1 MSWVKNR
8 EEFKQA
14 VLSATRAISHNSNLE
29 STSQTSSRPPSLS
42 HISLQ
47 NPPRSSSQ
55 INSWRGEAD
64 FQAFWHLYHK
74 ENPSLKMP
82 KIARDFFAELELS
95 RVEMIG
101 GEAFPGAKTNL
112 SLFLNAEAKK
122 NIDNKIPSI
131 NPLASN
137 LWLKKLNGDELQ
149 EDSKNIVNAFLSAAP
164 KNIDKL
170 GKRLIKAQKSQE
182 DFQLIALELMKDL
195 DLMHEPQ
202 TNSDEESLGDE
213 SISEEQQAQD
223 QDQDQEEFE
232 QTSEE
237 QIIEAQTEGIADE
250 ETDLIEEAQ
259 APIDSTSID
268 EEIDLTRNFNEDLDQ
283 TAYEDYQ
290 IFTSQFDEIIN
301 AIDLAT
307 PEETQRLRI
316 QLDQLISP
324 YQTTIGK
331 LANRLQRLLQAQ
343 QNRSWNY
350 NLEEGLLDTAQLHRV
365 ITRPGDPLS
374 FKQESESKFKDT
386 VVSLLIDSSGSM
398 RGRSMTLA
406 AICGDIIGSTL
417 ERCYV
422 KTELLGFT
430 TKHWKGG
437 DARKAWVNQ
446 GSPSNPGRLN
456 DLRHII
462 FKSADDNFRKARK
475 SFGIML
481 REGLLKEN
489 VDGEALAWAHQR
501 LSKRNEERKI
511 LIVIS
516 DGAPV
521 DDSTLSTN
529 HSNFLDNHLR
539 QIINMIQTQSNVEL
553 LAIGIGHDVTKYYEK
568 SITIN
573 RADELAEALLDKLTE
588 LFND

>member
-1 MSWVKNR
+1 MSWIKDR

-14 VLSATRAISHNSNLE
+14 ALSSARAISKDAELNGS
-29 STSQTSSRPPSLS
+29 SQASSRPPTSPQIFLN
-42 HISLQ
+42 H
-47 NPPRSSSQ
+47 PPRSSAQ
-55 INSWRGEAD
+55 VGAWRGESD
-64 FQAFWHLYHK
+64 FQTFWHTFHK
-74 ENPSLKMP
+74 DKDELKMP
-82 KIARDFFAELELS
+82 KLARDFFAELELS
-95 RVEMIG
+95 RVEMVG
-101 GEAFPGAKTNL
+101 GNNFPGAQSNIQKYLET
-112 SLFLNAEAKK
+112 EAKK
-122 NIDNKIPSI
+122 NIDNKAPAL
-131 NPLASN
+131 NPLAAN
-137 LWLKKLNGDELQ
+137 LWLKKINGESLPQ
-149 EDSKNIVNAFLSAAP
+149 NSSNLVNAFLSALP
-164 KNIDKL
+164 MNLSEI
-170 GKRLIKAQKSQE
+170 GK
-182 DFQLIALELMKDL
+182 QLIEAQDSQNNFQSLALDLLKDLELMHEAPSQGGDEAQTNE
-195 DLMHEPQ
+195 DSIQENEPQ
-202 TNSDEESLGDE
+202 TESSEEDSQESSETESMDSQAEGQLDEENDDL
-213 SISEEQQAQD
+213 EEVQV
-223 QDQDQEEFE
+223 
-232 QTSEE
+232 
-237 QIIEAQTEGIADE
+237 
-250 ETDLIEEAQ
+250 
-259 APIDSTSID
+259 PIDATSID
-268 EEIDLTRNFNEDLDQ
+268 EEIDLTKNYDEELDQ
-283 TAYEDYQ
+283 TIHEDYQ
-290 IFTSQFDEIIN
+290 IFTSQFDEVVN
-301 AIDLAT
+301 AVDLAT
-307 PEETQRLRI
+307 AEETLRLRQ
-316 QLDQLISP
+316 QLDQLIAP
-324 YQTTIGK
+324 HQTTIGK

-343 QNRSWNY
+343 QNRSWQY
-350 NLEEGLLDTAQLHRV
+350 NLEEGLLDTSQLHR
-365 ITRPGDPLS
+365 IISRPGDPLS

-437 DARKAWVNQ
+437 DSRKAWVNQ
-446 GSPSNPGRLN
+446 GSPPGPGRLN

-462 FKSADDNFRKARK
+462 FKSADDNFRRARK

-501 LSKRNEERKI
+501 LVKRTEERKI

-539 QIINMIQTQSNVEL
+539 QIIDSIENQSNVEL

-573 RADELAEALLDKLTE
+573 RAEELAEALLDKLTE

>member
-137 LWLKKLNGDELQ
+137 LWLKKLNGDELH

-202 TNSDEESLGDE
+202 TNSDEESIGDDLV
-213 SISEEQQAQD
+213 SEEQQAQD
-223 QDQDQEEFE
+223 QDQDKGEFE

>member
-14 VLSATRAISHNSNLE
+14 ALSTAKAISKNHDLE
-29 STSQTSSRPPSLS
+29 STSQASSRPPSS
-42 HISLQ
+42 SQISLHY
-47 NPPRSSSQ
+47 PPRSSSQ
-55 INSWRGEAD
+55 IDMWRGECD
-64 FQAFWHLYHK
+64 FQTFWHTFHK

-95 RVEMIG
+95 RVEMVG
-101 GEAFPGAKTNL
+101 GEKYPGARINVNAY
-112 SLFLNAEAKK
+112 LNTQAKK
-122 NIDNKIPSI
+122 GLDSKVPPF
-131 NPLASN
+131 NPLAAN
-137 LWLKKLNGDELQ
+137 LWLKQLNGETLQ
-149 EDSKNIVNAFLSAAP
+149 EDSKNTVNAFLSSIP
-164 KNIDKL
+164 LNIDDI
-170 GKRLIKAQKSQE
+170 GKQLIEAQNSQE
-182 DFQLIALELMKDL
+182 DFQSIALSLMKDL
-195 DLMHEPQ
+195 DLMHEPETKGDQ
-202 TNSDEESLGDE
+202 ESFEDEPVSEEPKDSDEQQQE
-213 SISEEQQAQD
+213 SEEDSQNQTMESKAEGEAT
-223 QDQDQEEFE
+223 EEAE
-232 QTSEE
+232 ML
-237 QIIEAQTEGIADE
+237 E
-250 ETDLIEEAQ
+250 ETQ
-259 APIDSTSID
+259 APIDSMSID
-268 EEIDLTRNFNEDLDQ
+268 EEIDLTRNFNEDLDY
-283 TAYEDYQ
+283 TSYEDYK
-290 IFTSQFDEIIN
+290 IFTTQFDEVIN
-301 AIDLAT
+301 AIELAT
-307 PEETQRLRI
+307 PEESQRLRL
-316 QLDQLISP
+316 QLDQLIAP
-324 YQTTIGK
+324 HQTTIGK

-350 NLEEGLLDTAQLHRV
+350 NLEEGLLDTSQLHRV

-437 DARKAWVNQ
+437 DSRKAWVNQ

-489 VDGEALAWAHQR
+489 VDVEALAWAHQR
-501 LSKRNEERKI
+501 LGKRNEERKI

-539 QIINMIQTQSNVEL
+539 QIINTIETQSNVEL
-553 LAIGIGHDVTKYYEK
+553 LAIGIGHDVTKYYSK

-573 RADELAEALLDKLTE
+573 RAEELAEALLDKLTE

>member
-14 VLSATRAISHNSNLE
+14 ALSTARAVAKNPGLE
-29 STSQTSSRPPSLS
+29 SSSQASSRPPSS
-42 HISLQ
+42 SQISLQ
-47 NPPRSSSQ
+47 YPPRSSSQ
-55 INSWRGEAD
+55 VDAWRGEGD
-64 FQAFWHLYHK
+64 FQAFWHTFHK
-74 ENPSLKMP
+74 EYPSIKMP
-82 KIARDFFAELELS
+82 KIARDFFTELELS

-101 GEAFPGAKTNL
+101 GDKFPGAKIN
-112 SLFLNAEAKK
+112 LNAYLNTQAKK
-122 NIDNKIPSI
+122 GIDNKVPPFS
-131 NPLASN
+131 PLAAN
-137 LWLKKLNGDELQ
+137 LWLKQLNGESLP
-149 EDSKNIVNAFLSAAP
+149 EDSKKTVTAFLSSIP
-164 KNIDKL
+164 ININNV
-170 GKRLIKAQKSQE
+170 GKELIKAQNSQE
-182 DFQLIALELMKDL
+182 DFQSIALSLMKDL
-195 DLMHEPQ
+195 DLMHEPE
-202 TNSDEESLGDE
+202 TKG
-213 SISEEQQAQD
+213 
-223 QDQDQEEFE
+223 DQESFKEDPAPENPQDSNDQQPDTEEDIIE
-232 QTSEE
+232 QT
-237 QIIEAQTEGIADE
+237 IESMADGEADE
-250 ETDLIEEAQ
+250 DSGMLEETQ

-283 TAYEDYQ
+283 TSYEDYK
-290 IFTSQFDEIIN
+290 IFTSQFDEVIN
-301 AIDLAT
+301 AIELAT
-307 PEETQRLRI
+307 PEESQRLRL
-316 QLDQLISP
+316 QLDQLIAP
-324 YQTTIGK
+324 HQTTIGK

-437 DARKAWVNQ
+437 DSRKAWVNQ
-446 GSPSNPGRLN
+446 GSPLNPGRLN

-539 QIINMIQTQSNVEL
+539 QIINTIETQSNVEL
-553 LAIGIGHDVTKYYEK
+553 LAIGIGHDVTKYYSK

-573 RADELAEALLDKLTE
+573 RAEELAEALLDKLTE

>member
-14 VLSATRAISHNSNLE
+14 VLSTTRAISNNSSLE
-29 STSQTSSRPPSLS
+29 STSQASSRPPSLS
-42 HISLQ
+42 NISLQ

-55 INSWRGEAD
+55 ISSWRGEAD
-64 FQAFWHLYHK
+64 FQAFWHLHHK
-74 ENPSLKMP
+74 ENPSVKMP
-82 KIARDFFAELELS
+82 KVARDFFAELELS
-95 RVEMIG
+95 RVEIIG
-101 GEAFPGAKTNL
+101 GETFPGAKSNL

-137 LWLKKLNGDELQ
+137 LWLKKLNGDELH
-149 EDSKNIVNAFLSAAP
+149 EESKNLVSAFQAAAP
-164 KNIDKL
+164 KNINEF
-170 GKRLIKAQKSQE
+170 GKRLIKARKSQE
-182 DFQLIALELMKDL
+182 NFQSIALELMKNL
-195 DLMHEPQ
+195 DLMHEPK
-202 TNSDEESLGDE
+202 THTDEESLGDE
-213 SISEEQQAQD
+213 AIPEEQQAQNED
-223 QDQDQEEFE
+223 HEKYE

-237 QIIEAQTEGIADE
+237 QIIEAQAEGQEDEDIA
-250 ETDLIEEAQ
+250 LLEEAQ

-268 EEIDLTRNFNEDLDQ
+268 EEIDLTRNFNEDIDQ
-283 TAYEDYQ
+283 TAYENYK

-307 PEETQRLRI
+307 PEEAQRLRI

-365 ITRPGDPLS
+365 ITRPGDSLS

-475 SFGIML
+475 CFGIML

-573 RADELAEALLDKLTE
+573 RAEELAEALLDKLTE
-588 LFND
+588 LFNN

>member
-14 VLSATRAISHNSNLE
+14 VLSTARAVSKNPGLE
-29 STSQTSSRPPSLS
+29 STAQGSSRPPSLS
-42 HISLQ
+42 QISLQ
-47 NPPRSSSQ
+47 YPPRSSSQ
-55 INSWRGEAD
+55 IDAWRGEGD
-64 FQAFWHLYHK
+64 FQAFWQTFHK
-74 ENPSLKMP
+74 EYSSLKMP
-82 KIARDFFAELELS
+82 KIARDFFAELELC
-95 RVEMIG
+95 RVEMVG
-101 GEAFPGAKTNL
+101 GRKFPGAKIN
-112 SLFLNAEAKK
+112 LNAYLNTLAKK
-122 NIDNKIPSI
+122 AIDNKVPAF
-131 NPLASN
+131 NPLAAN
-137 LWLKKLNGDELQ
+137 LWLKQLNGESLDI
-149 EDSKNIVNAFLSAAP
+149 DSKNTVNAFLSSIP
-164 KNIDKL
+164 INIEDI
-170 GKRLIKAQKSQE
+170 GKKLIKVQDSQE
-182 DFQLIALELMKDL
+182 DFQSIVLDLMKDL
-195 DLMHEPQ
+195 DLMHEPE
-202 TNSDEESLGDE
+202 TKGDPESHDEEQLTENLQDYN
-213 SISEEQQAQD
+213 EQQPETGEDTQ
-223 QDQDQEEFE
+223 
-232 QTSEE
+232 E
-237 QIIEAQTEGIADE
+237 QIVESKAEGDTDE
-250 ETDLIEEAQ
+250 DTGILEEAQ

-268 EEIDLTRNFNEDLDQ
+268 EEIDLTRNFNENLDQ
-283 TAYEDYQ
+283 ASYEDYK
-290 IFTSQFDEIIN
+290 IFTSQFDEVIN
-301 AIDLAT
+301 AIELAT
-307 PEETQRLRI
+307 PEESQRLRI
-316 QLDQLISP
+316 QLDQLIAP
-324 YQTTIGK
+324 HQTTIGK

-350 NLEEGLLDTAQLHRV
+350 NLEEGLLDTAQLHRI

-398 RGRSMTLA
+398 RGRSMSLA

-437 DARKAWVNQ
+437 DSRKAWVNQ
-446 GSPSNPGRLN
+446 GSPLNPGRLN

-489 VDGEALAWAHQR
+489 LDGEALAWAHQR

-539 QIINMIQTQSNVEL
+539 QIINTIETQSNVEL
-553 LAIGIGHDVTKYYEK
+553 LAIGIGHDVTKYYSK

-573 RADELAEALLDKLTE
+573 RAEELAEALLDKLTE

>member
-1 MSWVKNR
+1 MSWIKNR

-14 VLSATRAISHNSNLE
+14 ALSTARAVSKIQNLE
-29 STSQTSSRPPSLS
+29 TTSQTSGRPPSS
-42 HISLQ
+42 SQISLHY
-47 NPPRSSSQ
+47 PPRSSSQ
-55 INSWRGEAD
+55 IDAWRGEGD
-64 FQAFWHLYHK
+64 FQAFWHAFHK
-74 ENPSLKMP
+74 EHASLKMP

-101 GEAFPGAKTNL
+101 CERFPGAKIN
-112 SLFLNAEAKK
+112 LNAYLNTQAKK
-122 NIDNKIPSI
+122 GIDNKVPPL
-131 NPLASN
+131 NPLAAN
-137 LWLKKLNGDELQ
+137 LWLKQLNGESLH
-149 EDSKNIVNAFLSAAP
+149 EDSKNIVNAFLSSIP
-164 KNIDKL
+164 INIDDV
-170 GKRLIKAQKSQE
+170 GKQLIKAQNSQE
-182 DFQLIALELMKDL
+182 DFQSIAMGLMKDL
-195 DLMHEPQ
+195 DLMHEQEIKGDQESFEDEPTPENPQ
-202 TNSDEESLGDE
+202 DSA
-213 SISEEQQAQD
+213 EQQ
-223 QDQDQEEFE
+223 QETEEDLQE
-232 QTSEE
+232 QTIDSMAEG
-237 QIIEAQTEGIADE
+237 EADKETEMLE
-250 ETDLIEEAQ
+250 ETQ
-259 APIDSTSID
+259 APIDSMSID
-268 EEIDLTRNFNEDLDQ
+268 EEIDLTRNFNEELDQ
-283 TAYEDYQ
+283 TSYGDYK
-290 IFTSQFDEIIN
+290 IFTTQFDEVIN
-301 AIDLAT
+301 AIELAT
-307 PEETQRLRI
+307 PDESQRLRL
-316 QLDQLISP
+316 QLDQLIAP
-324 YQTTIGK
+324 HQTTIGK

-437 DARKAWVNQ
+437 DSRKAWVNQ
-446 GSPSNPGRLN
+446 GSSLNPGRLN

-462 FKSADDNFRKARK
+462 FKSADENFRKARK

-501 LSKRNEERKI
+501 LNKRKEERKI

-529 HSNFLDNHLR
+529 HSNFLDDHLR
-539 QIINMIQTQSNVEL
+539 QIINTIQTQSNVEL
-553 LAIGIGHDVTKYYEK
+553 LAIGIGHDVTKYYDK

-573 RADELAEALLDKLTE
+573 RAEELAEALLDKLTE

>member
-14 VLSATRAISHNSNLE
+14 ALSTARAVSKNHNLE
-29 STSQTSSRPPSLS
+29 STSQASSRPPSS
-42 HISLQ
+42 SQISLQ
-47 NPPRSSSQ
+47 YPPRSSSQ
-55 INSWRGEAD
+55 VDAWRGEVD
-64 FQAFWHLYHK
+64 FQSFWHTFHNEYA
-74 ENPSLKMP
+74 SLKMP
-82 KIARDFFAELELS
+82 KIARDFFTELELS
-95 RVEMIG
+95 RVEMVG
-101 GEAFPGAKTNL
+101 GDRFPGAKIN
-112 SLFLNAEAKK
+112 LNAYLNTQAKK
-122 NIDNKIPSI
+122 GIDNKAPPF
-131 NPLASN
+131 NPLAAN
-137 LWLKKLNGDELQ
+137 LWLKQLNGENLP
-149 EDSKNIVNAFLSAAP
+149 EDSKKTVTAFLSSIP
-164 KNIDKL
+164 VNIDDI
-170 GKRLIKAQKSQE
+170 GKQLIKAQNSQE
-182 DFQLIALELMKDL
+182 DFQSIALDLMKDL
-195 DLMHEPQ
+195 DLMHEPEINDDQ
-202 TNSDEESLGDE
+202 ESLEDE
-213 SISEEQQAQD
+213 STMEEPQDYDEQQ
-223 QDQDQEEFE
+223 QETEE
-232 QTSEE
+232 DSQNQTMESKADG
-237 QIIEAQTEGIADE
+237 EATEDNE
-250 ETDLIEEAQ
+250 MLEEAQ
-259 APIDSTSID
+259 APIDAMSID
-268 EEIDLTRNFNEDLDQ
+268 EEIDLTRNFNEDLDH
-283 TAYEDYQ
+283 TSYEDYK
-290 IFTSQFDEIIN
+290 IFTTQFDEVIN
-301 AIDLAT
+301 AIELAT
-307 PEETQRLRI
+307 PEESQRLRL

-324 YQTTIGK
+324 HQTTIGK

-350 NLEEGLLDTAQLHRV
+350 NLEEGLLDTSQLHRV

-539 QIINMIQTQSNVEL
+539 QIINTIQMQSNVEL
-553 LAIGIGHDVTKYYEK
+553 LAIGIGHDVTKYYDK

-573 RADELAEALLDKLTE
+573 RAEELAEALLDKLTE

>member
-14 VLSATRAISHNSNLE
+14 VLSTARAVSKNPGLE
-29 STSQTSSRPPSLS
+29 SAAQGSSRPPSLS
-42 HISLQ
+42 QISLQ
-47 NPPRSSSQ
+47 YPPRSSSEVDA
-55 INSWRGEAD
+55 WRGEGD
-64 FQAFWHLYHK
+64 FQAFWQTYHK
-74 ENPSLKMP
+74 EYSSLKMP
-82 KIARDFFAELELS
+82 KIARDFFAELELC
-95 RVEMIG
+95 RVEMVG
-101 GEAFPGAKTNL
+101 GRKFPGAKIN
-112 SLFLNAEAKK
+112 LNAYLNTLAKK
-122 NIDNKIPSI
+122 AINNKVPAF
-131 NPLASN
+131 NPLAAN
-137 LWLKKLNGDELQ
+137 LWLKQLNGEKLDI
-149 EDSKNIVNAFLSAAP
+149 DSKNIVNAFLSSIP
-164 KNIDKL
+164 ITIDNV
-170 GKRLIKAQKSQE
+170 GKELIKAQDSQE
-182 DFQLIALELMKDL
+182 DFQSIVLGLMKDL
-195 DLMHEPQ
+195 DLMHEPE
-202 TNSDEESLGDE
+202 TKGEEESHDKDPAPE
-213 SISEEQQAQD
+213 NPQDSNDQQPETEEDTQ
-223 QDQDQEEFE
+223 
-232 QTSEE
+232 E
-237 QIIEAQTEGIADE
+237 QIIESKAEGDADE
-250 ETDLIEEAQ
+250 DTDIHEEAQ
-259 APIDSTSID
+259 AQIDSTSID

-283 TAYEDYQ
+283 ASYEDYK
-290 IFTSQFDEIIN
+290 IFTSQFDEVIN
-301 AIDLAT
+301 AIELAT
-307 PEETQRLRI
+307 PEESQRLRF
-316 QLDQLISP
+316 QLDQLIAP
-324 YQTTIGK
+324 HQTTIGK

-398 RGRSMTLA
+398 RGRSMSLA

-437 DARKAWVNQ
+437 DSRKAWVNQ
-446 GSPSNPGRLN
+446 GSPLNPGRLN

-489 VDGEALAWAHQR
+489 LDGEALAWAHQR

-539 QIINMIQTQSNVEL
+539 QIINTIETQSNVEL
-553 LAIGIGHDVTKYYEK
+553 LAIGIGHDVTKYYSK

-573 RADELAEALLDKLTE
+573 RAEELAEALLDKLTE

>member
-14 VLSATRAISHNSNLE
+14 ALSTARAVSRNQNLE
-29 STSQTSSRPPSLS
+29 STSQASSRPPTSSQLSL
-42 HISLQ
+42 HY
-47 NPPRSSSQ
+47 PPRSSSQ
-55 INSWRGEAD
+55 IDAWRGEAD
-64 FQAFWHLYHK
+64 FQTFWHAFHK
-74 ENPSLKMP
+74 EHASIKMP
-82 KIARDFFAELELS
+82 KIARDFFTELELS
-95 RVEMIG
+95 RVEMVG
-101 GEAFPGAKTNL
+101 GKKFPGAKIN
-112 SLFLNAEAKK
+112 LNAYLNTQAKK
-122 NIDNKIPSI
+122 GIDNKVPPL
-131 NPLASN
+131 NPLAAN
-137 LWLKKLNGDELQ
+137 LWLKQLNGETLA
-149 EDSKNIVNAFLSAAP
+149 EDSKNTVDAFLSSIP
-164 KNIDKL
+164 IKIDDVGQKL
-170 GKRLIKAQKSQE
+170 IEAQNSQE
-182 DFQLIALELMKDL
+182 KFHSIAISLMKDL
-195 DLMHEPQ
+195 DLMHESETEGGQ
-202 TNSDEESLGDE
+202 ESFEDEP
-213 SISEEQQAQD
+213 
-223 QDQDQEEFE
+223 
-232 QTSEE
+232 TSEE
-237 QIIEAQTEGIADE
+237 PQDAGEQEQEAEDDTQEQTIESQAEGVADE
-250 ETDLIEEAQ
+250 DAEMLEETQ
-259 APIDSTSID
+259 ASIDSMSID

-283 TAYEDYQ
+283 TAYEDYK
-290 IFTSQFDEIIN
+290 IFTTQFDEVIN
-301 AIDLAT
+301 AVELAT
-307 PEETQRLRI
+307 PEESQRLRM
-316 QLDQLISP
+316 QLDQLIAP
-324 YQTTIGK
+324 HQTTIGK

-350 NLEEGLLDTAQLHRV
+350 NLEEGLLDTAQLHRI

-386 VVSLLIDSSGSM
+386 VVSLLVDSSGSM

-456 DLRHII
+456 DLRHIV
-462 FKSADDNFRKARK
+462 FKAADENFRKARK

-501 LSKRNEERKI
+501 LIKRNEERKI

-539 QIINMIQTQSNVEL
+539 QIIASIETQSNVEL
-553 LAIGIGHDVTKYYEK
+553 LAIGIGHDVTKYYER

-573 RADELAEALLDKLTE
+573 RAEDLAEALLDKLTE

>member
-14 VLSATRAISHNSNLE
+14 ALSTARAVSKNHNLE
-29 STSQTSSRPPSLS
+29 STSQASSRPPSS
-42 HISLQ
+42 SQISLQ
-47 NPPRSSSQ
+47 YPPRSSSQ
-55 INSWRGEAD
+55 VDAWRGEVD
-64 FQAFWHLYHK
+64 FQSFWHTFHNEYA
-74 ENPSLKMP
+74 SLKMP
-82 KIARDFFAELELS
+82 KIARDFFTELELS
-95 RVEMIG
+95 RVEMVG
-101 GEAFPGAKTNL
+101 GDRFPGAKIN
-112 SLFLNAEAKK
+112 LNAYLNTQAKK
-122 NIDNKIPSI
+122 GIDNKVPPF
-131 NPLASN
+131 NPLAAN
-137 LWLKKLNGDELQ
+137 LWLKQLNGENLP
-149 EDSKNIVNAFLSAAP
+149 EDSKKTVTAFLSSIP
-164 KNIDKL
+164 VNIDDI
-170 GKRLIKAQKSQE
+170 GKQLIKAQNSQE
-182 DFQLIALELMKDL
+182 DFQSIALDLMKDL
-195 DLMHEPQ
+195 DLMHEPEINDDQ
-202 TNSDEESLGDE
+202 ESLEDE
-213 SISEEQQAQD
+213 STMEEPQDYDEQQ
-223 QDQDQEEFE
+223 QETEE
-232 QTSEE
+232 DSQNQTMESKAEG
-237 QIIEAQTEGIADE
+237 EATEDTE
-250 ETDLIEEAQ
+250 MLEVAQ
-259 APIDSTSID
+259 APIDAMSID
-268 EEIDLTRNFNEDLDQ
+268 EEIDLTRNFNEDLDH
-283 TAYEDYQ
+283 TSYEDYK
-290 IFTSQFDEIIN
+290 IFTTQFDEVIN
-301 AIDLAT
+301 AIELAT
-307 PEETQRLRI
+307 PEESQRLRL

-324 YQTTIGK
+324 HQTTIGK

-350 NLEEGLLDTAQLHRV
+350 NLEEGLLDTSQLHRV

-539 QIINMIQTQSNVEL
+539 QIINTIQMQSNVEL
-553 LAIGIGHDVTKYYEK
+553 LAIGIGHDVTKYYDK

-573 RADELAEALLDKLTE
+573 RAEELAEALLDKLTE

>member
-14 VLSATRAISHNSNLE
+14 ALSTAKAVSKNSDLE
-29 STSQTSSRPPSLS
+29 STSQASSRPPSSLQ
-42 HISLQ
+42 ISLQ
-47 NPPRSSSQ
+47 YPPRSSSQ
-55 INSWRGEAD
+55 VDAWRGEGD
-64 FQAFWHLYHK
+64 FQAFWQAFHK
-74 ENPSLKMP
+74 EHASLKMP
-82 KIARDFFAELELS
+82 KIARDFFTELELC

-101 GEAFPGAKTNL
+101 GEKFPGAKIN
-112 SLFLNAEAKK
+112 LNAYLNTQAKK
-122 NIDNKIPSI
+122 GIDNKVPPF
-131 NPLASN
+131 NPLAAN
-137 LWLKKLNGDELQ
+137 LWLKELNGESLA
-149 EDSKNIVNAFLSAAP
+149 EDSKNTVNAFLSSIP
-164 KNIDKL
+164 ININKV
-170 GKRLIKAQKSQE
+170 GKELIEAQNSQE
-182 DFQLIALELMKDL
+182 DFQSIALDLMKDL
-195 DLMHEPQ
+195 DLMHEPATQGDQESFEDQPSQENAQDSESQQPQ
-202 TNSDEESLGDE
+202 TEEDVEEQTIESQAEGTADEESEML
-213 SISEEQQAQD
+213 EEVQA
-223 QDQDQEEFE
+223 
-232 QTSEE
+232 S
-237 QIIEAQTEGIADE
+237 
-250 ETDLIEEAQ
+250 
-259 APIDSTSID
+259 IDSMSID
-268 EEIDLTRNFNEDLDQ
+268 EEIDLTRNYNEDLDQ
-283 TAYEDYQ
+283 TNYEDYK
-290 IFTSQFDEIIN
+290 IFTSQFDEVVN
-301 AIDLAT
+301 AIELAT
-307 PEETQRLRI
+307 PEESQRLRL
-316 QLDQLISP
+316 QLDQLIAP
-324 YQTTIGK
+324 HQTTIGK

-437 DARKAWVNQ
+437 ESRKAWVNQ
-446 GSPSNPGRLN
+446 GSPSSPGRLN

-462 FKSADDNFRKARK
+462 FKSAEDNFRKARK

-539 QIINMIQTQSNVEL
+539 QIIHTIETQSNVEL
-553 LAIGIGHDVTKYYEK
+553 LAIGIGHDVTKYYDK

-573 RADELAEALLDKLTE
+573 RAEELAEALLDKLTE

>member
-14 VLSATRAISHNSNLE
+14 ALSTARAVSKNSDLE
-29 STSQTSSRPPSLS
+29 STSQASSRPPSSLQ
-42 HISLQ
+42 ISLQ
-47 NPPRSSSQ
+47 YPPRSSSQ
-55 INSWRGEAD
+55 VDAWRGEAD
-64 FQAFWHLYHK
+64 FQAFWQAFHK
-74 ENPSLKMP
+74 EHASLKMP
-82 KIARDFFAELELS
+82 KIARDFFTELELC

-101 GEAFPGAKTNL
+101 GKKFPGAKIN
-112 SLFLNAEAKK
+112 LNAYLNTQAKK
-122 NIDNKIPSI
+122 GIDNKVPPF
-131 NPLASN
+131 NPLAAN
-137 LWLKKLNGDELQ
+137 LWLKELNGESLA
-149 EDSKNIVNAFLSAAP
+149 EDSKNTVNAFLSSIP
-164 KNIDKL
+164 ININKVGKKL
-170 GKRLIKAQKSQE
+170 IEAQNSQE
-182 DFQLIALELMKDL
+182 DFQSIALDLMKDL
-195 DLMHEPQ
+195 DLMHEPATQGDQESFEDQPSQENAQDSESQQPQ
-202 TNSDEESLGDE
+202 TEEDVEEQTIESQAEGTADEESEML
-213 SISEEQQAQD
+213 EEVQA
-223 QDQDQEEFE
+223 
-232 QTSEE
+232 S
-237 QIIEAQTEGIADE
+237 
-250 ETDLIEEAQ
+250 
-259 APIDSTSID
+259 IDSMSID
-268 EEIDLTRNFNEDLDQ
+268 EEIDLTRNYNEDLDQ
-283 TAYEDYQ
+283 TNCEDYK
-290 IFTSQFDEIIN
+290 IFTSQFDEVVN
-301 AIDLAT
+301 AIELAT
-307 PEETQRLRI
+307 PEESQRLRL
-316 QLDQLISP
+316 QLDQLIAP
-324 YQTTIGK
+324 HQTTIGK

-437 DARKAWVNQ
+437 ESRKAWVNQ

-462 FKSADDNFRKARK
+462 FKSAEDNFRKARK

-539 QIINMIQTQSNVEL
+539 QIIHTIETQSNVEL
-553 LAIGIGHDVTKYYEK
+553 LAIGIGHDVTKYYDK

-573 RADELAEALLDKLTE
+573 RAEELAEALLDKLTE

>member
-1 MSWVKNR
+1 MSWIKDR

-14 VLSATRAISHNSNLE
+14 ALSSARAISKDAELNGS
-29 STSQTSSRPPSLS
+29 SQASSRPPTSPQIFLN
-42 HISLQ
+42 H
-47 NPPRSSSQ
+47 PPRSSAQ
-55 INSWRGEAD
+55 VGAWRGESD
-64 FQAFWHLYHK
+64 FQTFWHTFHK
-74 ENPSLKMP
+74 DKDELKMP
-82 KIARDFFAELELS
+82 KLARDFFAELELS
-95 RVEMIG
+95 RVEMVG
-101 GEAFPGAKTNL
+101 GNNFPGAKSNIQKYLET
-112 SLFLNAEAKK
+112 EAKK
-122 NIDNKIPSI
+122 NIDNKAPAL
-131 NPLASN
+131 NPLAAN
-137 LWLKKLNGDELQ
+137 LWLKKINGESLPQ
-149 EDSKNIVNAFLSAAP
+149 NSSNLVNAFLSALP
-164 KNIDKL
+164 MNLSEI
-170 GKRLIKAQKSQE
+170 GK
-182 DFQLIALELMKDL
+182 QLIEAQDSQNNFQSLALDLLKDLELMHEAPSQGGDEAQTNE
-195 DLMHEPQ
+195 DSIQENEPQ
-202 TNSDEESLGDE
+202 TESSEEDSQESSETESMDSQAEGQLDEENDDL
-213 SISEEQQAQD
+213 EEVQV
-223 QDQDQEEFE
+223 
-232 QTSEE
+232 
-237 QIIEAQTEGIADE
+237 
-250 ETDLIEEAQ
+250 
-259 APIDSTSID
+259 PIDATSID
-268 EEIDLTRNFNEDLDQ
+268 EEIDLTKNYDEELDQ
-283 TAYEDYQ
+283 TIHEDYQ
-290 IFTSQFDEIIN
+290 IFTSQFDEVVN
-301 AIDLAT
+301 AVDLAT
-307 PEETQRLRI
+307 AEETLRLRQ
-316 QLDQLISP
+316 QLDQLIAP
-324 YQTTIGK
+324 HQTTIGK

-343 QNRSWNY
+343 QNRSWQY
-350 NLEEGLLDTAQLHRV
+350 NLEEGLLDTSQLHR
-365 ITRPGDPLS
+365 IISRPGDPLS

-437 DARKAWVNQ
+437 DSRKAWVNQ
-446 GSPSNPGRLN
+446 GSPPGPGRLN

-462 FKSADDNFRKARK
+462 FKSADDNFRRARK

-501 LSKRNEERKI
+501 LVKRTEERKI

-539 QIINMIQTQSNVEL
+539 QIIDSIENQSNVEL

-573 RADELAEALLDKLTE
+573 RAEELAEALLDKLTE

>member
-14 VLSATRAISHNSNLE
+14 VLSTARAVSKNPVLE
-29 STSQTSSRPPSLS
+29 STAQGSSRPPSLS
-42 HISLQ
+42 QISLQ
-47 NPPRSSSQ
+47 YPPRSSSQ
-55 INSWRGEAD
+55 IDAWRGEGD
-64 FQAFWHLYHK
+64 FQAFWQTFHK
-74 ENPSLKMP
+74 EYSSLKMP
-82 KIARDFFAELELS
+82 KIARDFFAELELC
-95 RVEMIG
+95 RVEMVG
-101 GEAFPGAKTNL
+101 GRKFPGAKIN
-112 SLFLNAEAKK
+112 LNAYLNTLAKK
-122 NIDNKIPSI
+122 AIDNKVPAF
-131 NPLASN
+131 NPLAAN
-137 LWLKKLNGDELQ
+137 LWLKQLNGESLDI
-149 EDSKNIVNAFLSAAP
+149 DSKNTVNAFLSSIP
-164 KNIDKL
+164 INIEDK
-170 GKRLIKAQKSQE
+170 GKKLIKVQDSQE
-182 DFQLIALELMKDL
+182 DFQSIVLDLMKDL
-195 DLMHEPQ
+195 DLMHEPE
-202 TNSDEESLGDE
+202 TKGDPESHDEEQLTENLQDYN
-213 SISEEQQAQD
+213 EQQPETGEDTQ
-223 QDQDQEEFE
+223 
-232 QTSEE
+232 E
-237 QIIEAQTEGIADE
+237 QIVESKAEGDTDE
-250 ETDLIEEAQ
+250 DTGILEEAQ

-268 EEIDLTRNFNEDLDQ
+268 EEIDLTRNFNENLDQ
-283 TAYEDYQ
+283 ASYEDYK
-290 IFTSQFDEIIN
+290 IFTSQFDEVIN
-301 AIDLAT
+301 AIELAT
-307 PEETQRLRI
+307 PEESQRLRL
-316 QLDQLISP
+316 QLDQLIAP
-324 YQTTIGK
+324 HQTTIGK

-350 NLEEGLLDTAQLHRV
+350 NLEEGLLDTAQLHR
-365 ITRPGDPLS
+365 IIARPGDPLS

-398 RGRSMTLA
+398 RGRSMSLA

-437 DARKAWVNQ
+437 DSRKAWVNQ
-446 GSPSNPGRLN
+446 GSPLNPGRLN

-489 VDGEALAWAHQR
+489 LDGEALAWAHQR

-539 QIINMIQTQSNVEL
+539 HIINTIETQSNVEL
-553 LAIGIGHDVTKYYEK
+553 LAIGIGHDVTKYYSK

-573 RADELAEALLDKLTE
+573 RAEELAEALLDKLTE

>member
-14 VLSATRAISHNSNLE
+14 ALSTARAVSKNQNLE
-29 STSQTSSRPPSLS
+29 STSQTSSRPPSS
-42 HISLQ
+42 SQISLHY
-47 NPPRSSSQ
+47 PPRSSSQ
-55 INSWRGEAD
+55 IDAWRGEGD
-64 FQAFWHLYHK
+64 FQAFWHAFHK
-74 ENPSLKMP
+74 KHPSLKMP
-82 KIARDFFAELELS
+82 KIARDFYAELELS
-95 RVEMIG
+95 RVEMVG
-101 GEAFPGAKTNL
+101 GNKFPGAKIN
-112 SLFLNAEAKK
+112 LNAYLNTQAKK
-122 NIDNKIPSI
+122 GIDNKVPSL
-131 NPLASN
+131 NPLAAN
-137 LWLKKLNGDELQ
+137 LWLKQLNGERLQ
-149 EDSKNIVNAFLSAAP
+149 EDSKSIVNAFLSSIP
-164 KNIDKL
+164 VNIDDV
-170 GKRLIKAQKSQE
+170 GKRLIAAQNSQE
-182 DFQLIALELMKDL
+182 DFQSIAIDLMRDL
-195 DLMHEPQ
+195 DLMHEP
-202 TNSDEESLGDE
+202 EIKGDQE
-213 SISEEQQAQD
+213 SIEDDPAPEDPQDSSEQQ
-223 QDQDQEEFE
+223 QE
-232 QTSEE
+232 SEDGFQKQSME
-237 QIIEAQTEGIADE
+237 SKPEGEAGEDTEMLE
-250 ETDLIEEAQ
+250 EPQ
-259 APIDSTSID
+259 APIDSMSID
-268 EEIDLTRNFNEDLDQ
+268 EEIDLTRNFNEDIDH
-283 TAYEDYQ
+283 TSYEDYK
-290 IFTSQFDEIIN
+290 IFTTQFDEVIN
-301 AIDLAT
+301 AIELAT
-307 PEETQRLRI
+307 PEESQRLRM
-316 QLDQLISP
+316 QLDQLIAP
-324 YQTTIGK
+324 HQTTIGK

-343 QNRSWNY
+343 QNRSWHY
-350 NLEEGLLDTAQLHRV
+350 NLEEGLLDMAQLHRV

-386 VVSLLIDSSGSM
+386 IVSLLIDSSGSM

-437 DARKAWVNQ
+437 DSRKAWVNQ
-446 GSPSNPGRLN
+446 GSPPNPGRLN

-462 FKSADDNFRKARK
+462 FKSADENFRKARK

-539 QIINMIQTQSNVEL
+539 QIISSIETQSNVEL
-553 LAIGIGHDVTKYYEK
+553 LAIGIGHDVTKYYYK

-573 RADELAEALLDKLTE
+573 RAEELAEALLDKLTE

>member
-14 VLSATRAISHNSNLE
+14 ALSTARAVSKNSDLE
-29 STSQTSSRPPSLS
+29 STSQASSRPPSSLQ
-42 HISLQ
+42 ISLQ
-47 NPPRSSSQ
+47 YPPRSSSQ
-55 INSWRGEAD
+55 VDAWRGEVD
-64 FQAFWHLYHK
+64 FQAFWQAFHK
-74 ENPSLKMP
+74 EHASLKMP
-82 KIARDFFAELELS
+82 KIARDFFTELELC

-101 GEAFPGAKTNL
+101 GKKFPGAKIN
-112 SLFLNAEAKK
+112 LNAYLNTQAKK
-122 NIDNKIPSI
+122 GIDNKVPPF
-131 NPLASN
+131 NPLAAN
-137 LWLKKLNGDELQ
+137 LWLKELNGESLA
-149 EDSKNIVNAFLSAAP
+149 EDSKNTVNAFLSSIP
-164 KNIDKL
+164 ININKV
-170 GKRLIKAQKSQE
+170 GKELIEAQNSQE
-182 DFQLIALELMKDL
+182 DFQSIALDLMKDL
-195 DLMHEPQ
+195 DLMHEPATQGDQESFEDQPSQEDAQDSESQQPQ
-202 TNSDEESLGDE
+202 TEEDVEEQTIESQAEGTADEESEML
-213 SISEEQQAQD
+213 EEVQA
-223 QDQDQEEFE
+223 
-232 QTSEE
+232 S
-237 QIIEAQTEGIADE
+237 
-250 ETDLIEEAQ
+250 
-259 APIDSTSID
+259 IDSMSID
-268 EEIDLTRNFNEDLDQ
+268 EEIDLTRNYNEDLDQ
-283 TAYEDYQ
+283 TNYEDYK
-290 IFTSQFDEIIN
+290 IFTSQFDEVIN
-301 AIDLAT
+301 AIELAT
-307 PEETQRLRI
+307 PEESQRLRL
-316 QLDQLISP
+316 QLDQLIAP
-324 YQTTIGK
+324 HQTTIGK

-437 DARKAWVNQ
+437 ESRKAWVNQ

-462 FKSADDNFRKARK
+462 FKSAEDNFRKARK

-539 QIINMIQTQSNVEL
+539 QIIHTIETQSNVEL
-553 LAIGIGHDVTKYYEK
+553 LAIGIGHDVTKYYDK

-573 RADELAEALLDKLTE
+573 RAEELAEALLDKLTE

>member
-14 VLSATRAISHNSNLE
+14 ALSTARAVSKNQDLE
-29 STSQTSSRPPSLS
+29 STSQASSRPPSS
-42 HISLQ
+42 SQISLQ
-47 NPPRSSSQ
+47 YPPRSSSQ
-55 INSWRGEAD
+55 VDAWRGEGD
-64 FQAFWHLYHK
+64 FQAFWQTFHK
-74 ENPSLKMP
+74 EYPSIKMP

-101 GEAFPGAKTNL
+101 GDKFPGAKIN
-112 SLFLNAEAKK
+112 LNAYLNTQAKK
-122 NIDNKIPSI
+122 GIDNKVPPF
-131 NPLASN
+131 NPLAAN
-137 LWLKKLNGDELQ
+137 LWLKQLNGESLP
-149 EDSKNIVNAFLSAAP
+149 EDSKKTVTSFLSSIP
-164 KNIDKL
+164 ININDV
-170 GKRLIKAQKSQE
+170 GKELIKVQNSQE
-182 DFQLIALELMKDL
+182 DCQAIALGLMKDL
-195 DLMHEPQ
+195 DLMHEPATKGDQ
-202 TNSDEESLGDE
+202 ESFPEDPAPE
-213 SISEEQQAQD
+213 DPQDSNEQQLEAEKDIQ
-223 QDQDQEEFE
+223 E
-232 QTSEE
+232 QT
-237 QIIEAQTEGIADE
+237 IESMADGEADE
-250 ETDLIEEAQ
+250 DTEMLEDAQ
-259 APIDSTSID
+259 ASIDSTSID
-268 EEIDLTRNFNEDLDQ
+268 EEIDLTRNFNENLDQ
-283 TAYEDYQ
+283 TSYEEYK
-290 IFTSQFDEIIN
+290 IFTSQFDEVIN
-301 AIDLAT
+301 AMELAT
-307 PEETQRLRI
+307 PEESQRLRL
-316 QLDQLISP
+316 QLDQLIAP
-324 YQTTIGK
+324 HQTTIGK

-437 DARKAWVNQ
+437 DARKAWVNE
-446 GSPSNPGRLN
+446 GSPSSPGRLN

-501 LSKRNEERKI
+501 LSKRKEERKI

-539 QIINMIQTQSNVEL
+539 QIIYTIETQSNVEL
-553 LAIGIGHDVTKYYEK
+553 LAIGIGHDVTKYYGK

-573 RADELAEALLDKLTE
+573 RAEELAEALLDKLTE
-588 LFND
+588 LLND

>member
-14 VLSATRAISHNSNLE
+14 ALSTARAVSKNSDLE
-29 STSQTSSRPPSLS
+29 STSQASSRPPSSLQ
-42 HISLQ
+42 ISLQ
-47 NPPRSSSQ
+47 YPPRSSSQ
-55 INSWRGEAD
+55 VDAWRGEAD
-64 FQAFWHLYHK
+64 FQAFWQAFHK
-74 ENPSLKMP
+74 EHASLKMP
-82 KIARDFFAELELS
+82 KIARDFFTELELC

-101 GEAFPGAKTNL
+101 GKKFPGAKIN
-112 SLFLNAEAKK
+112 LNAYLNTQAKK
-122 NIDNKIPSI
+122 GIDNKVPPF
-131 NPLASN
+131 NPLAAN
-137 LWLKKLNGDELQ
+137 LWLKELNGESLA
-149 EDSKNIVNAFLSAAP
+149 EDSKNTVNAFLSSIP
-164 KNIDKL
+164 ISINKV
-170 GKRLIKAQKSQE
+170 GKELIEAQNSQE
-182 DFQLIALELMKDL
+182 DFQSIALDLMKDL
-195 DLMHEPQ
+195 DLMHEPATQGDQESFEDQPSQENAQDSESQQPQ
-202 TNSDEESLGDE
+202 TEEDVEEQTIESQAEGTADEESEML
-213 SISEEQQAQD
+213 EEVQA
-223 QDQDQEEFE
+223 
-232 QTSEE
+232 S
-237 QIIEAQTEGIADE
+237 
-250 ETDLIEEAQ
+250 
-259 APIDSTSID
+259 IDSMSID
-268 EEIDLTRNFNEDLDQ
+268 EEIDLTRNYNEDLDQ
-283 TAYEDYQ
+283 TNYEDYK
-290 IFTSQFDEIIN
+290 IFTSQFDEVIN
-301 AIDLAT
+301 AIELAT
-307 PEETQRLRI
+307 PEESQRLRL
-316 QLDQLISP
+316 QLDQLIAP
-324 YQTTIGK
+324 HQTTIGK

-437 DARKAWVNQ
+437 ESRKAWVNQ

-462 FKSADDNFRKARK
+462 FKSAEDNFRKARK

-539 QIINMIQTQSNVEL
+539 QIIHTIETQSNVEL
-553 LAIGIGHDVTKYYEK
+553 LAIGIGHDVTKYYDK

-573 RADELAEALLDKLTE
+573 RAEELAEALLDKLTE

>member
-14 VLSATRAISHNSNLE
+14 ALSTARAVSKNSDLE
-29 STSQTSSRPPSLS
+29 STSQASSRPPSSLQ
-42 HISLQ
+42 ISLQ
-47 NPPRSSSQ
+47 YPPRSSSQ
-55 INSWRGEAD
+55 VDAWRGEGD
-64 FQAFWHLYHK
+64 FQAFWQAFHK
-74 ENPSLKMP
+74 EHASLKMP
-82 KIARDFFAELELS
+82 KIARDFFTELELC

-101 GEAFPGAKTNL
+101 GKKFPGARIN
-112 SLFLNAEAKK
+112 LNAYLNTQAKK
-122 NIDNKIPSI
+122 GIDNKVPPF
-131 NPLASN
+131 NPLAAN
-137 LWLKKLNGDELQ
+137 LWLKELNGESLA
-149 EDSKNIVNAFLSAAP
+149 EDSKNTVNAFLSSIP
-164 KNIDKL
+164 ININKV
-170 GKRLIKAQKSQE
+170 GKELIEAQNSQE
-182 DFQLIALELMKDL
+182 DFQSIALDLMKDL
-195 DLMHEPQ
+195 DLMHEPATQGDQESFEDQPSQENAQDSESQQSQ
-202 TNSDEESLGDE
+202 TEEDVEEQTIESQAEGTADEESEML
-213 SISEEQQAQD
+213 EEVQA
-223 QDQDQEEFE
+223 
-232 QTSEE
+232 S
-237 QIIEAQTEGIADE
+237 
-250 ETDLIEEAQ
+250 
-259 APIDSTSID
+259 IDSMSID
-268 EEIDLTRNFNEDLDQ
+268 EEIDLTRNYNEDLDQ
-283 TAYEDYQ
+283 TNYEDYK
-290 IFTSQFDEIIN
+290 IFTSQFDEVIN
-301 AIDLAT
+301 AIELAT
-307 PEETQRLRI
+307 PEESQRLRL
-316 QLDQLISP
+316 QLDQLIAP
-324 YQTTIGK
+324 HQTTIGK

-437 DARKAWVNQ
+437 ESRKAWVNQ
-446 GSPSNPGRLN
+446 GSPSSPGRLN

-462 FKSADDNFRKARK
+462 FKSAEDNFRKARK

-539 QIINMIQTQSNVEL
+539 QIIHTIETQSNVEL
-553 LAIGIGHDVTKYYEK
+553 LAIGIGHDVTKYYDK

-573 RADELAEALLDKLTE
+573 RAEELAEALLDKLTE

>member
-1 MSWVKNR
+1 MV
-8 EEFKQA
+8 
-14 VLSATRAISHNSNLE
+14 
-29 STSQTSSRPPSLS
+29 
-42 HISLQ
+42 
-47 NPPRSSSQ
+47 
-55 INSWRGEAD
+55 
-64 FQAFWHLYHK
+64 
-74 ENPSLKMP
+74 
-82 KIARDFFAELELS
+82 
-95 RVEMIG
+95 G
-101 GEAFPGAKTNL
+101 GEKFPGAKIN
-112 SLFLNAEAKK
+112 LNAYLNTQAKK
-122 NIDNKIPSI
+122 GIDNKVPPL
-131 NPLASN
+131 NPLAVN
-137 LWLKKLNGDELQ
+137 LWLKQLNGETLA
-149 EDSKNIVNAFLSAAP
+149 EDSKNTVNAFLSSIP
-164 KNIDKL
+164 IKIDDIGQKL
-170 GKRLIKAQKSQE
+170 IEAQNSQE
-182 DFQLIALELMKDL
+182 KFQSIAISLMKDL
-195 DLMHEPQ
+195 DLMHEPETEGGQ
-202 TNSDEESLGDE
+202 ESLEDE
-213 SISEEQQAQD
+213 PTPEEPQD
-223 QDQDQEEFE
+223 SGEQEQEAEDDTQE
-232 QTSEE
+232 QT
-237 QIIEAQTEGIADE
+237 IESQAEGVADE
-250 ETDLIEEAQ
+250 DAEMLEETQ
-259 APIDSTSID
+259 ASIDSMSID

-283 TAYEDYQ
+283 TAYEDYK
-290 IFTSQFDEIIN
+290 IFTTQFDEVIN
-301 AIDLAT
+301 AIELAT
-307 PEETQRLRI
+307 PEESQRLRI
-316 QLDQLISP
+316 QLDQLIAP
-324 YQTTIGK
+324 HQTTIGK

-456 DLRHII
+456 DLRHIV
-462 FKSADDNFRKARK
+462 FKAADENFRKARK

-501 LSKRNEERKI
+501 LTKRNEERKI

-539 QIINMIQTQSNVEL
+539 QIIASIETQSNVEL
-553 LAIGIGHDVTKYYEK
+553 LAIGIGHDVTKYYER

-573 RADELAEALLDKLTE
+573 RAEDLAEALLDKLTE

>member
-14 VLSATRAISHNSNLE
+14 ALSTARAVSKNQNLE
-29 STSQTSSRPPSLS
+29 STSQASSRPPSS
-42 HISLQ
+42 SQISLHY
-47 NPPRSSSQ
+47 PPRSSSQ
-55 INSWRGEAD
+55 IDAWRGEGD
-64 FQAFWHLYHK
+64 FQAFWHAFHK
-74 ENPSLKMP
+74 NHPSLKMP
-82 KIARDFFAELELS
+82 KIARDFYAELELS
-95 RVEMIG
+95 RVEMVG
-101 GEAFPGAKTNL
+101 GNKFPGAKIN
-112 SLFLNAEAKK
+112 LNAYLNTQAKK
-122 NIDNKIPSI
+122 GIDNKVPSL
-131 NPLASN
+131 NPLAVN
-137 LWLKKLNGDELQ
+137 LWLKQLNGERLQ
-149 EDSKNIVNAFLSAAP
+149 EDSKSIVNAFLSSIP
-164 KNIDKL
+164 VNIDDI
-170 GKRLIKAQKSQE
+170 GKRLIAAQNSQE
-182 DFQLIALELMKDL
+182 DFQSIAIDLMRDL
-195 DLMHEPQ
+195 DLMYEP
-202 TNSDEESLGDE
+202 EIKGDQE
-213 SISEEQQAQD
+213 SIEDNPAPEDAQDSSEQQ
-223 QDQDQEEFE
+223 QESEDDFQE
-232 QTSEE
+232 QSMESKAEGEAGEDTEMLK
-237 QIIEAQTEGIADE
+237 EAQT
-250 ETDLIEEAQ
+250 
-259 APIDSTSID
+259 PIDSMSID
-268 EEIDLTRNFNEDLDQ
+268 EEIDLTRNFIEDIDH
-283 TAYEDYQ
+283 TSYEDYK
-290 IFTSQFDEIIN
+290 IFTTQFDEVIN
-301 AIDLAT
+301 AIELAT
-307 PEETQRLRI
+307 PEESQRLRM
-316 QLDQLISP
+316 QLDQLIAP
-324 YQTTIGK
+324 HQTTIGK

-343 QNRSWNY
+343 QNRSWHY
-350 NLEEGLLDTAQLHRV
+350 NLEEGLLDMAQLHRV

-386 VVSLLIDSSGSM
+386 IVSLLIDSSGSM

-437 DARKAWVNQ
+437 DSRKAWVNQ

-462 FKSADDNFRKARK
+462 FKSADENFRKARK

-501 LSKRNEERKI
+501 LSKRKEERKI

-529 HSNFLDNHLR
+529 HSIFLDNHLR
-539 QIINMIQTQSNVEL
+539 QIISSIETQSNVEL
-553 LAIGIGHDVTKYYEK
+553 LAIGIGHDVTKYYDK

-573 RADELAEALLDKLTE
+573 RAEELAEALLDKLTE

>member
-14 VLSATRAISHNSNLE
+14 ALSTARAVSKNQNLE
-29 STSQTSSRPPSLS
+29 STSQASSRPPSSSQL
-42 HISLQ
+42 SLQ
-47 NPPRSSSQ
+47 YPPRSSSQ
-55 INSWRGEAD
+55 IDTWRGEAD
-64 FQAFWHLYHK
+64 FQTFWHAFHK
-74 ENPSLKMP
+74 EYASIKMP
-82 KIARDFFAELELS
+82 KIARDFFTELELS
-95 RVEMIG
+95 RVEMVG
-101 GEAFPGAKTNL
+101 GEKFPGAKIN
-112 SLFLNAEAKK
+112 LNAYLNTQAKK
-122 NIDNKIPSI
+122 GIDNKVSPL
-131 NPLASN
+131 NPLAVN
-137 LWLKKLNGDELQ
+137 LWLKQLNGETLA
-149 EDSKNIVNAFLSAAP
+149 EDSKNTVNAFLSSIP
-164 KNIDKL
+164 IKIDDVGQKL
-170 GKRLIKAQKSQE
+170 IEAQNSQE
-182 DFQLIALELMKDL
+182 KFQSIAISLMKDL
-195 DLMHEPQ
+195 DLMHEPETEGGQ
-202 TNSDEESLGDE
+202 ESLEDE
-213 SISEEQQAQD
+213 PTPEEPQDSGEQEQESEDDTQ
-223 QDQDQEEFE
+223 E
-232 QTSEE
+232 QT
-237 QIIEAQTEGIADE
+237 IESQAEGVADE
-250 ETDLIEEAQ
+250 DAEMLEETQ
-259 APIDSTSID
+259 ASIDSMSID

-283 TAYEDYQ
+283 TAYEDYK
-290 IFTSQFDEIIN
+290 IFTTQFDEVIN
-301 AIDLAT
+301 AIELAT
-307 PEETQRLRI
+307 PEESQRLRM
-316 QLDQLISP
+316 QLDQLIAP
-324 YQTTIGK
+324 HQTTIGK

-437 DARKAWVNQ
+437 DSRKAWVNQ

-456 DLRHII
+456 DLRHIV
-462 FKSADDNFRKARK
+462 FKAADENFRKARK

-501 LSKRNEERKI
+501 LTKRNEERKI

-539 QIINMIQTQSNVEL
+539 QIIASIETQSNVEL
-553 LAIGIGHDVTKYYEK
+553 LAIGIGHDVTKYYER

-573 RADELAEALLDKLTE
+573 RAEDLAEALLDKLTE

>member
-14 VLSATRAISHNSNLE
+14 ALSTARAVSKNQNLE
-29 STSQTSSRPPSLS
+29 STSQASSRPPSS
-42 HISLQ
+42 SQISLHY
-47 NPPRSSSQ
+47 PPRSSSQ
-55 INSWRGEAD
+55 IDAWRGEGD
-64 FQAFWHLYHK
+64 FQAFWHAFHK
-74 ENPSLKMP
+74 EYPSLKMP
-82 KIARDFFAELELS
+82 KIARDFYAELELS
-95 RVEMIG
+95 RVEMVG
-101 GEAFPGAKTNL
+101 GDKFPGAKIN
-112 SLFLNAEAKK
+112 LNAYLNTQAKK
-122 NIDNKIPSI
+122 AIDNKVPSL
-131 NPLASN
+131 NPLAAN
-137 LWLKKLNGDELQ
+137 LWLKQLNGESLQ
-149 EDSKNIVNAFLSAAP
+149 EDSKNTVNAFLSSIP
-164 KNIDKL
+164 ISIDHIGKKL
-170 GKRLIKAQKSQE
+170 IEAQNSQE
-182 DFQLIALELMKDL
+182 DFQSIAIDLMRDL
-195 DLMHEPQ
+195 DLMHEPE
-202 TNSDEESLGDE
+202 TKGDQE
-213 SISEEQQAQD
+213 SIEEEPMPEDPQDSGEHQQESEED
-223 QDQDQEEFE
+223 LQEHSIESK
-232 QTSEE
+232 SEGD
-237 QIIEAQTEGIADE
+237 AGE
-250 ETDLIEEAQ
+250 ETELLEEAQ
-259 APIDSTSID
+259 APIDSMSID
-268 EEIDLTRNFNEDLDQ
+268 EEIDLARNFNEDVDH
-283 TAYEDYQ
+283 TSYEDYK
-290 IFTSQFDEIIN
+290 IFTTQFDEVIN
-301 AIDLAT
+301 AIELAT
-307 PEETQRLRI
+307 PEESQRLRM
-316 QLDQLISP
+316 QLDQLIAP
-324 YQTTIGK
+324 HQTTIGK

-386 VVSLLIDSSGSM
+386 IVSLLIDSSGSM

-437 DARKAWVNQ
+437 DSRKSWVNQ
-446 GSPSNPGRLN
+446 GSPANPGRLN

-462 FKSADDNFRKARK
+462 FKSADENFRKARK

-539 QIINMIQTQSNVEL
+539 QIISSIETQGNVEL
-553 LAIGIGHDVTKYYEK
+553 LAIGIGHDVTKYYDK

-573 RADELAEALLDKLTE
+573 RAEELAEALLDKLTE

>member
-14 VLSATRAISHNSNLE
+14 ALSTARAVSKNHNLE
-29 STSQTSSRPPSLS
+29 STSQASSRPPSS
-42 HISLQ
+42 SQISLQ
-47 NPPRSSSQ
+47 YPPRSSSQ
-55 INSWRGEAD
+55 VDAWRGEVD
-64 FQAFWHLYHK
+64 FQSFWHTFHNEYA
-74 ENPSLKMP
+74 SLKMP
-82 KIARDFFAELELS
+82 KIARDFFTELELS
-95 RVEMIG
+95 RVEMVG
-101 GEAFPGAKTNL
+101 GDRFPGAKIN
-112 SLFLNAEAKK
+112 LNAYLNTQAKK
-122 NIDNKIPSI
+122 GIDNKVPPF
-131 NPLASN
+131 NPLAAN
-137 LWLKKLNGDELQ
+137 LWLKQLNGENLP
-149 EDSKNIVNAFLSAAP
+149 EDSKKTVSAFLSSIP
-164 KNIDKL
+164 VNIDDI
-170 GKRLIKAQKSQE
+170 GKQLIKAQNSQE
-182 DFQLIALELMKDL
+182 DFQSIALDLMKDL
-195 DLMHEPQ
+195 DLMHEPEINDDQ
-202 TNSDEESLGDE
+202 ESLEDE
-213 SISEEQQAQD
+213 STMEEPQDYDEQQ
-223 QDQDQEEFE
+223 QETEE
-232 QTSEE
+232 DSQNQTMESKADG
-237 QIIEAQTEGIADE
+237 EATEDTE
-250 ETDLIEEAQ
+250 MLEEAQ
-259 APIDSTSID
+259 APIDAMSID
-268 EEIDLTRNFNEDLDQ
+268 EEIDLTRNFNEDLDH
-283 TAYEDYQ
+283 TSYEDYK
-290 IFTSQFDEIIN
+290 IFTTQFDEVIN
-301 AIDLAT
+301 AIELAT
-307 PEETQRLRI
+307 PEESQRLRL

-324 YQTTIGK
+324 HQTTIGK

-350 NLEEGLLDTAQLHRV
+350 NLEEGLLDTSQLHRV

-539 QIINMIQTQSNVEL
+539 QIINTIQMQSNVEL
-553 LAIGIGHDVTKYYEK
+553 LAIGIGHDVTKYYDK

-573 RADELAEALLDKLTE
+573 RAEELAEALLDKLTE

>member
-446 GSPSNPGRLN
+446 GSPSYPGRLN

>member
-1 MSWVKNR
+1 MSWIKNR

-14 VLSATRAISHNSNLE
+14 ALSTVRAVSKIQNLE
-29 STSQTSSRPPSLS
+29 TTSQTSSRPPSS
-42 HISLQ
+42 SQISLHY
-47 NPPRSSSQ
+47 PPRSSSQ
-55 INSWRGEAD
+55 IDAWRGEGD
-64 FQAFWHLYHK
+64 FQAFWHAFHK
-74 ENPSLKMP
+74 ENTSLKMP

-101 GEAFPGAKTNL
+101 CERFPGAKIN
-112 SLFLNAEAKK
+112 LNAYLNTQAKK
-122 NIDNKIPSI
+122 GIDNKVPPL
-131 NPLASN
+131 NPLAAN
-137 LWLKKLNGDELQ
+137 LWLKQLNGESLH
-149 EDSKNIVNAFLSAAP
+149 EDSKNIVNAFLSSIP
-164 KNIDKL
+164 INIDDV
-170 GKRLIKAQKSQE
+170 GKQLIKAQNSQE
-182 DFQLIALELMKDL
+182 DFQSIAMGLMKDL
-195 DLMHEPQ
+195 DLMHEQEIKGDQESFEDEPTPENPQ
-202 TNSDEESLGDE
+202 DSG
-213 SISEEQQAQD
+213 EQQ
-223 QDQDQEEFE
+223 QETEEDLQE
-232 QTSEE
+232 QTIDSMAEG
-237 QIIEAQTEGIADE
+237 EADKETEMLE
-250 ETDLIEEAQ
+250 ETQ
-259 APIDSTSID
+259 APIDSMSID
-268 EEIDLTRNFNEDLDQ
+268 EEIDLTRNFNEELDQ
-283 TAYEDYQ
+283 TSYEDYK
-290 IFTSQFDEIIN
+290 IFTTQFDEVIN
-301 AIDLAT
+301 AIELAT
-307 PEETQRLRI
+307 PEESQRLRL
-316 QLDQLISP
+316 QLDQLIAP
-324 YQTTIGK
+324 HQTTIGK

-437 DARKAWVNQ
+437 DSRKAWVNQ
-446 GSPSNPGRLN
+446 GSSLNPGRLN

-462 FKSADDNFRKARK
+462 FKSADENFRKARK

-501 LSKRNEERKI
+501 LNKRKEERKI

-539 QIINMIQTQSNVEL
+539 QIINTIQTQSNVEL
-553 LAIGIGHDVTKYYEK
+553 LAIGIGHDVTKYYDK

-573 RADELAEALLDKLTE
+573 RAEELAEALLDKLTE

>member
-14 VLSATRAISHNSNLE
+14 ALSTARAVSKNSDLE
-29 STSQTSSRPPSLS
+29 STSQASSRPPSSLQ
-42 HISLQ
+42 ISLQ
-47 NPPRSSSQ
+47 YPPRSSSQ
-55 INSWRGEAD
+55 VDAWRGEGD
-64 FQAFWHLYHK
+64 FQAFWQAFHK
-74 ENPSLKMP
+74 EHASLKMP
-82 KIARDFFAELELS
+82 KVARDFFTELELC

-101 GEAFPGAKTNL
+101 GKKFPGAKIN
-112 SLFLNAEAKK
+112 LNAYLNTQAKK
-122 NIDNKIPSI
+122 GIDNKVPPF
-131 NPLASN
+131 NPLAAN
-137 LWLKKLNGDELQ
+137 LWLKELNGESLA
-149 EDSKNIVNAFLSAAP
+149 EDSKNTVNAFLSSIP
-164 KNIDKL
+164 ININKV
-170 GKRLIKAQKSQE
+170 GKELIEAQNSQE
-182 DFQLIALELMKDL
+182 DFQSIALDVMKDL
-195 DLMHEPQ
+195 DLMHEPATQGDQESSEDQPSQENAQDSESQQPQ
-202 TNSDEESLGDE
+202 TEEDVEEQTIESQAEGTADEESEIL
-213 SISEEQQAQD
+213 EEVQA
-223 QDQDQEEFE
+223 
-232 QTSEE
+232 S
-237 QIIEAQTEGIADE
+237 
-250 ETDLIEEAQ
+250 
-259 APIDSTSID
+259 IDSMSID
-268 EEIDLTRNFNEDLDQ
+268 EEIDLTRNYNEDLDQ
-283 TAYEDYQ
+283 TNYEDYK
-290 IFTSQFDEIIN
+290 IFTSQFDEVIN
-301 AIDLAT
+301 AIELAT
-307 PEETQRLRI
+307 PEESQRLRL
-316 QLDQLISP
+316 QLDQLIAP
-324 YQTTIGK
+324 HQTTIGK

-437 DARKAWVNQ
+437 ESRKAWVNQ

-462 FKSADDNFRKARK
+462 FKSAEDNFRKARK

-539 QIINMIQTQSNVEL
+539 QIIHTIETQSNVEL
-553 LAIGIGHDVTKYYEK
+553 LAIGIGHDVTKYYDK

-573 RADELAEALLDKLTE
+573 RAEELAEALLDKLTE

>member
-137 LWLKKLNGDELQ
+137 LWLKKLNGDELH

-164 KNIDKL
+164 KNINKL